1 MVKCNEERKQSLG
14 LETVDSNIS
23 QGNVTIV
30 DGFIAEEIV
39 AYNELLGGKNENGWR
54 QRYSLCANW
63 NLNIKISPALSA
75 SRNSSL
81 ATYHIDIKCDSFCV

>member
-1 MVKCNEERKQSLG
+1 MVEYNDKRKKDLG
-14 LETVDSNIS
+14 LETVNNHISRANII
-23 QGNVTIV
+23 IV

-39 AYNELLGGKNENGWR
+39 VYSELLGGKNENGWR
-54 QRYSLCANW
+54 WRYSLCIHW

-81 ATYHIDIKCDSFCV
+81 ATYT